1 MTDTAQNTALAVH
14 DGGQQPKPPTIPKV
28 PLTAGNLPR
37 AIVPVDFEGAYRIA
51 NVVTTAGMAP
61 KTLNT
66 VEKAMVA
73 ILHGLEVGLT
83 PMNALQ
89 SIAVINGRPTIW
101 GDGAIGLI
109 RASGLLEWMEE
120 KFEGEGENLV
130 AVCIVKRKGE
140 PRPVRG
146 EFSWKDAKKANLL
159 GKDGPWQ
166 TYPRRMM
173 QMRARW
179 PLRDVFADVLK
190 GLRLREEEEDLARS
204 QETPAEAQP
213 ERRRVPPPPPAEG
226 AETAAAAETSTAE
239 TEMIDETTGE
249 VSNEPAQATATHTD
263 VTSGMKTTATAVRR
277 TDPISSG
284 PAGGFPGDKPMKSA
298 APPPDDGGGIPWAL
312 DRKLS
317 DDDRDWL
324 MSLKETFEQCED
336 IEQIA
341 AEQDSIMAPA
351 HDTVSPYAWKKASDL
366 MDDHIERVQRG

>member
-1 MTDTAQNTALAVH
+1 MTDAAQNTALTVH
-14 DGGQQPKPPTIPKV
+14 EGDQQAPAPVPKTPLMAGATPKA
-28 PLTAGNLPR
+28 L
-37 AIVPVDFEGAYRIA
+37 VPVDFDGAFRIA
-51 NVVTTAGMAP
+51 NVVHRAGMAP

-66 VEKAMVA
+66 LEKVMVA

-109 RASGLLEWMEE
+109 RASGLLEWMKES
-120 KFEGEGENLV
+120 FEGEGENLV

-140 PRPVRG
+140 PQPVRG

-159 GKDGPWQ
+159 AKDGPWQ

-190 GLRLREEEEDLARS
+190 GLSLREEVEDMERKDA
-204 QETPAEAQP
+204 PAVEAQP

-226 AETAAAAETSTAE
+226 EETAATATETVATTEAAKE
-239 TEMIDETTGE
+239 TEVVDEATGE
-249 VSNEPAQATATHTD
+249 VTSAPAE
-263 VTSGMKTTATAVRR
+263 AVK

-284 PAGGFPGDKPMKSA
+284 TAEGFPGDKPMPPA
-298 APPPDDGGGIPWAL
+298 ADAPGEIPWGI

-317 DDDRDWL
+317 DNDREWL
-324 MSLKETFEQCED
+324 MSLKEAFEQCSDVE
-336 IEQIA
+336 EIA
-341 AEQDSIMAPA
+341 AEQESIMAPA
-351 HDTVSPYAWKKASDL
+351 HDSVSAYVWKKASDL
-366 MDDHIERVQRG
+366 MDQHIERVQRA